1 LNALLIAGT
10 DCQVGKTVLISA
22 LAAYW
27 QNYYAGR
34 SLGIFKPVQ
43 TGGGDRDLY
52 QKLFS
57 LPQTLQEINPVYFD
71 RPIAPPL
78 AARQEGRSIDLS
90 TIWETFETLA
100 RQKDWVLIEAFGG
113 LGSPL
118 TDDSTVADLAWDW
131 RIPTVLVVPV
141 RLGSIGQ
148 AIAHTTLARESRV
161 HLKGLVLNC
170 ATPCTLEEANQWA
183 PIPLIQK
190 LTGVPVLGTIPYL
203 EDPTNLTKLA
213 HVASSLDL
221 ERLVPLSLWR

>member
-1 LNALLIAGT
+1 MNALLIAGT
-10 DCQVGKTVLISA
+10 DCQVGKTVLTTA

-27 QNYYAGR
+27 QSYYAGR

-52 QKLFS
+52 QRLFS
-57 LPQTLQEINPVYFD
+57 LPQTLQEINPIYFD
-71 RPIAPPL
+71 TPIAPPI
-78 AARQEGRSIDLS
+78 AARNAEQTIDLGQV
-90 TIWETFETLA
+90 WDTFEKLA
-100 RQKDWVLIEAFGG
+100 SQKDWVLIEAFGG

-148 AIAHTTLARESRV
+148 AIAHVALARQSHI
-161 HLKGLVLNC
+161 HLKGIVLNC
-170 ATPCTLEEANQWA
+170 VTPCSPEELEQWA
-183 PIPLIQK
+183 PVRLIQK
-190 LTGVPVLGTIPYL
+190 LTGVSVLGTLPYL

-213 HVASSLDL
+213 HVASNLEL
-221 ERLVPLSLWR
+221 ERLIPLSLWR